1 MKQKIVKNI
10 LLLLFW
16 SLTIII
22 TIVWTYENPEK
33 IEKIKNNF
41 KKIKKVKAN
50 SFNVEISKILS
61 LSSKSAFVLYEGSF
75 SEIKPSLIKIFTQDG
90 FIIKNSQS
98 KKIVLPKTFTTEKF
112 GGLKTVFFHKD
123 KTYGLISSNN
133 KDCYYGSIVS
143 LDSDYDFE
151 YDFECLPDKNINFNG
166 LGSSSIHFENKIL
179 LTIGTGDRD
188 RTKNSEAAIDKN
200 FHYGKIIQI
209 DKKKLENKKIDLKI
223 FTLGH
228 RNPQGITKVNEKIFS
243 VEHGPKGGD
252 ELNDIVEGKNYGWPV
267 VSYGTR
273 YITDN
278 SGKSILI
285 NHETNGFQEP
295 MFALIPSVGISSV
308 NKCPE
313 ILKDYYKKNC
323 LIALSM
329 YGNALRPGK
338 SLIIFL
344 LNENMDR
351 VHSVEKI
358 YFGKLDN
365 LRFRHFVTNKKNELF
380 EDKNGS
386 IYVSADNKGIY
397 KITFSNFR

>member
-1 MKQKIVKNI
+1 MKYKIIKN
-10 LLLLFW
+10 LLILLFW
-16 SLTIII
+16 FVSLII
-22 TIVWTYENPEK
+22 TSVWTYENPEQ
-33 IEKIKNNF
+33 IEKLKNDF

-50 SFNVEISKILS
+50 SFNAEIAKILP
-61 LSSKSAFVLYEGSF
+61 LSTKSAFVLYEENL
-75 SEIKPSLIKIFTQDG
+75 SEIEPSLIKIFTQDG
-90 FIIKNSQS
+90 FVIKNSQS
-98 KKIVLPKTFTTEKF
+98 KKIDLPKSFTTKKF

-151 YDFECLPDKNINFNG
+151 YNFECLPDANVNFNG
-166 LGSSSIHFENKIL
+166 LGSNSIHVDDKIL
-179 LTIGTGDRD
+179 LTIGTADRD
-188 RTKNSEAAIDKN
+188 RTKNSETAMDKN

-209 DKKKLENKKIDLKI
+209 DKKNLENKKIALNI
-223 FTLGH
+223 FSSGH
-228 RNPQGITKVNEKIFS
+228 RNPQGLTKVNKKIFS

-252 ELNDIVEGKNYGWPV
+252 ELNEIIEGKNYGWPK

-273 YITDN
+273 YMTDN

-285 NHETNGFQEP
+285 NHEVNGFKEP
-295 MFALIPSVGISSV
+295 LFALIPSVGISSV
-308 NKCPE
+308 NKCPAV
-313 ILKDYYKKNC
+313 LKDYYKKNC

-338 SLIIFL
+338 SIIIFL

-365 LRFRHFVTNKKNELF
+365 LRFRHFVTNSKNELY
-380 EDKNGS
+380 EDKKGS
-386 IYVSADNKGIY
+386 IYVSADYKGIY
-397 KITFSNFR
+397 KITFTAFR

>member
-1 MKQKIVKNI
+1 MKQKIIKNI
-10 LLLLFW
+10 SILLFW
-16 SLTIII
+16 FFTIII
-22 TIVWTYENPEK
+22 TSFWTYENPEQ
-33 IEKIKNNF
+33 IEKIKNIL

-50 SFNVEISKILS
+50 SFDVEISKILS
-61 LSSKSAFVLYEGSF
+61 LSSKSAFVLYEENF
-75 SEIKPSLIKIFTQDG
+75 PEIKPSLIKIFTQDG
-90 FIIKNSQS
+90 FTIKNSQS
-98 KKIVLPKTFTTEKF
+98 KKLALPKTFTTKKF

-123 KTYGLISSNN
+123 KTYGLISSNK
-133 KDCYYGSIVS
+133 KDCFYGSIVS

-166 LGSSSIHFENKIL
+166 LGSSSIHFDNKIL

-188 RTKNSEAAIDKN
+188 RTKNSEVAMDKK

-209 DKKKLENKKIDLKI
+209 DKEKLENKKIDLKI

-228 RNPQGITKVNEKIFS
+228 RNPQGITKINKKIFS

-252 ELNDIVEGKNYGWPV
+252 ELNNIIEGKNYGWPL

-273 YITDN
+273 YMTDN
-278 SGKSILI
+278 SGKSISI
-285 NHETNGFQEP
+285 NHEANGFKEP

-308 NKCPE
+308 NKCPK
-313 ILKDYYKKNC
+313 ILRDYYKKNC

-329 YGNALRPGK
+329 HGNALRPGK

-344 LNENMDR
+344 LNKNMNS

-365 LRFRHFVTNKKNELF
+365 LRFRHFVTNSKNELY
-380 EDKNGS
+380 EDKKGN